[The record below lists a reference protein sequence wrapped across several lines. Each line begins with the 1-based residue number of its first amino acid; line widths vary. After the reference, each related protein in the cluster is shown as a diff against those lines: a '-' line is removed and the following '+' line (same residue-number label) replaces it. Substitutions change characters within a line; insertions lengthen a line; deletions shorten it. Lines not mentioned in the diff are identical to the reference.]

1 MNFRTA
7 SNAEDLDMI
16 DELSSFETVGGVLDR
31 SGFSSVEEKYRNADF
46 YLYMVGDDSE
56 AKEITKVL
64 NYFGYKAYL
73 EFDNKVIE
81 TRPF

>member
-1 MNFRTA
+1 MKFRTA

-16 DELSSFETVGGVLDR
+16 DELSSFETVSHVVDR
-31 SGFSSVEEKYRNADF
+31 GSFWRIDEKYHNADF

-56 AKEITKVL
+56 VNEITKVL
-64 NYFGYKAYL
+64 NYFGYQAYL
-73 EFDNKVIE
+73 DFDNKVIA